1 MRLFLTVL
9 LLLGAVAARALEW
22 IPIAGVT
29 ALGGLH
35 SFRGDRG
42 SVSGNVDAVFSPA
55 LRLSES
61 WSLLPSVRSGYEG
74 TRRVAD
80 VLGTATPAQEIMEH
94 KAGVRGVWASPS
106 SRWRIKPGFSYKTV
120 FLKETRDESWGGG
133 LFDERLWTVGG
144 EAELILREPHALR
157 ASFDWF
163 DAAYPNYT
171 SLESQAALQFAGQP
185 IARELVGDN
194 VLDRSGLRAGL
205 AWDVPV
211 GERLRL
217 DAAFSSVWS
226 RYSSQKVVNDA
237 GQFDDVAREDLLT
250 SMSVAARMPHEWNAD
265 LSALASLTLRAGFMN
280 SNQNGYD
287 ASRGKFLARFYDY
300 NEISVMPAVKIL
312 FGPTR
317 EPVSLDLGLGWR
329 KRSYLARAAQD
340 GTGIYGGGSL
350 YTTEWTLTSTLT
362 YPIARRFSLLF
373 TLERASAASNQR
385 FEHFYRY
392 AYEATTALAGVRW
405 AW

>member
-1 MRLFLTVL
+1 MRFIWAAVFF
-9 LLLGAVAARALEW
+9 LGAAPARALEW
-22 IPIAGVT
+22 IPIAGIT

-42 SVSGNVDAVFSPA
+42 SLSGNVDAVFSPA
-55 LRLSES
+55 LRLSQS

-80 VLGTATPAQEIMEH
+80 ILGAGTLAQETMEH
-94 KAGVRGVWASPS
+94 KAGVRAVWASPS
-106 SRWRIKPGFSYKTV
+106 SRWRLKPGFSYKAA

-133 LFDERLWTVGG
+133 LFDERLWAVGG

-157 ASFDWF
+157 ASLDWF

-185 IARELVGDN
+185 IARELVGDS
-194 VLDRSGLRAGL
+194 VLDRSGLRLGL
-205 AWDVPV
+205 AWDVPI

-217 DAAFSSVWS
+217 DSAFSSVWS
-226 RYSSQKVVNDA
+226 RYPRQKVVNDA
-237 GQFDDVAREDLLT
+237 GQFDDVAREDLLSAMT
-250 SMSVAARMPHEWNAD
+250 LAARMPHEWNAD
-265 LSALASLTLRAGFMN
+265 LSALASLTLRAGFLS

-287 ASRGKFLARFYDY
+287 ASRGRFLARFYDY
-300 NEISVMPAVKIL
+300 NELSILPAVKIL

-340 GTGIYGGGSL
+340 GTGVYGGGSL

-373 TLERASAASNQR
+373 NVERVSASSNQR

-392 AYEATTALAGVRW
+392 AYEATTVLAGVRW